1 MVCKPWLAHPWPRPL
16 PPRTPQTPLKHYPR
30 ADALGKSDASDH
42 PSFLPSSSSSSSS
55 RILILRPGIIARA
68 RAQSTTATGYACTHS
83 NLHFVAVYLS
93 TSHDRT
99 PLSSVGR
106 LPLSLSLFFLS
117 FRSFGFVFEVKKL
130 AHASECVF
138 FYFYSPGKRGW
149 VSRGVCRF

>member
-106 LPLSLSLFFLS
+106 LPLSLSLS
-117 FRSFGFVFEVKKL
+117 FSSLFVHSVLFSRSKSL
-130 AHASECVF
+130 RTQASV
-138 FYFYSPGKRGW
+138 YSFIFIPPEKGDG
-149 VSRGVCRF
+149 